1 MFNRTYELFLFDV
14 FIAIVKIEKTV
25 DKFDNAQTLFHD
37 YNAWDSVIREFE
49 IIGEATNYL
58 IKNNILDETSRVVVD
73 FRNLL
78 IHNYFGIDAEEVY
91 DVVKSDLP
99 NFKSLITD
107 KLSQIDNDLKNDLI
121 EAYMQSNSY
130 LEFVKLSLE
139 NL

>member
-25 DKFDNAQTLFHD
+25 DKFDNAQTLLHD

-121 EAYMQSNSY
+121 EAYIQSNSY

-139 NL
+139 KL

>member
-14 FIAIVKIEKTV
+14 YIAIVKIEKTV
-25 DKFDNAQTLFHD
+25 DRFDNAQTLLYD

-121 EAYMQSNSY
+121 EAYIQSNSY

-139 NL
+139 KL

>member
-14 FIAIVKIEKTV
+14 YIAIVKIEKTV
-25 DKFDNAQTLFHD
+25 DKFDNAQTLLHD

-121 EAYMQSNSY
+121 EAYIQSNSY

-139 NL
+139 KL